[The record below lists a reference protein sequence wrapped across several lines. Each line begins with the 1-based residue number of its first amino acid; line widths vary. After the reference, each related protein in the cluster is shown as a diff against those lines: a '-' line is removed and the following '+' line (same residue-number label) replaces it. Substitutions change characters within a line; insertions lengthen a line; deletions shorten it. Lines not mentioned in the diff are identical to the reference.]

1 MMTITG
7 ICRFERRIQMQQVT
21 TEKLMQDLRLVIEDG
36 EALLKA
42 TAGQAD
48 EKVAQVRAR
57 AEESLRQARM
67 RLQDAGIELEARV
80 RDTARAADEYVHT
93 NPWQSIGVA
102 AGVAF
107 LVGYLIGRR

>member
-1 MMTITG
+1 VEKKM
-7 ICRFERRIQMQQVT
+7 EQVS
-21 TEKLMQDLRLVIEDG
+21 TEKLMQDLRLVVEDA

-48 EKVAQVRAR
+48 EKIKQARAR

-67 RLQDAGIELEARV
+67 QLEDAGVELEARV
-80 RDTARAADEYVHT
+80 RATAQAADDYVHG
-93 NPWQSIGVA
+93 NPWQSIGIA

-107 LVGYLIGRR
+107 LLGYLIGRR